1 MKQRL
6 KELLML
12 GSIIVFIVTLIICW
26 KTSAATLGHKLIGSL
41 LLYIAFIFTEMEAA
55 MKTAEPIE

>member
-12 GSIIVFIVTLIICW
+12 GLIIVFIVTLIICW
-26 KTSAATLGHKLIGSL
+26 KTSAAKLGHKLIGSL
-41 LLYIAFIFTEMEAA
+41 LLYIAFTFTEMEAA
-55 MKTAEPIE
+55 MKTAELIE